1 MPKNLPDHR
10 SDLVLH
16 INQNWCLISNMINE
30 AVPTTY
36 EFICANHH
44 CVGLF
49 NHDTYP
55 SVSISSWCEYKTCE
69 DVFEDGR

>member
-1 MPKNLPDHR
+1 
-10 SDLVLH
+10 
-16 INQNWCLISNMINE
+16 MINE